1 MSGTLNSADIVCA
14 MTLYGTPSSIS
25 FSSRFSMSGVHTVP
39 LLIGV
44 SFASA
49 WRMRCLVR
57 KSHRHRA
64 LW

>member
-14 MTLYGTPSSIS
+14 MTLYGMPSSIS

-44 SFASA
+44 SFWSA
-49 WRMRCLVR
+49 WRMRC
-57 KSHRHRA
+57 
-64 LW
+64 

>member
-25 FSSRFSMSGVHTVP
+25 FSSRFSMSGVQTVP

-49 WRMRCLVR
+49 WRRHCLAC
-57 KSHRHRA
+57 RHR
-64 LW
+64 

>member
-25 FSSRFSMSGVHTVP
+25 FSSRFSISGVHTVP

-44 SFASA
+44 SFWSA
-49 WRMRCLVR
+49 WRMRC
-57 KSHRHRA
+57 
-64 LW
+64 